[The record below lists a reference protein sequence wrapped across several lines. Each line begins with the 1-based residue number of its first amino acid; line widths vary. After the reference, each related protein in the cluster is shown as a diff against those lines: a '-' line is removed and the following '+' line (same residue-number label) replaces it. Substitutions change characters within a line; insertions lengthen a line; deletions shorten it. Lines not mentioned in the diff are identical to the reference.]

1 MYVLPT
7 NKILHLCSIYNTP
20 TFGYKTILIR
30 WNPDGT
36 VDSSFANDGYST
48 FPAGTNQNEPRSG
61 FLQADGKLTV
71 FGNRQEGSHDFIGRF
86 NEDGSI
92 DHTLGNN
99 GIIVADEHFA
109 DGFVQPD
116 GKFVTTGWYGAGTP
130 VESCSILRFLGSNSF
145 GAIEAPSPISTAL
158 LYPNPV
164 ADQTL
169 SLAYELPSA
178 SAVRIDLLDLQGRT
192 LGTML
197 NAERTAGK
205 QKETISLPANLANG
219 FYFLDI
225 RTNKG
230 NAVIKV
236 SVIQG

>member
-1 MYVLPT
+1 M
-7 NKILHLCSIYNTP
+7 
-20 TFGYKTILIR
+20 G
-30 WNPDGT
+30 D
-36 VDSSFANDGYST
+36 
-48 FPAGTNQNEPRSG
+48 
-61 FLQADGKLTV
+61 
-71 FGNRQEGSHDFIGRF
+71 
-86 NEDGSI
+86 
-92 DHTLGNN
+92 N
-99 GIIVADEHFA
+99 GIIIADEHFA

-116 GKFVTTGWYGAGTP
+116 GKIVTTGWYGTNTP
-130 VESCSILRFLGSNSF
+130 IESCSILRFLGSNSV
-145 GAIEAPSPISTAL
+145 GAIEAPSPISSAL

-178 SAVRIDLLDLQGRT
+178 SPVRIDLLDLQGST
-192 LGTML
+192 LGTLL

-205 QKETISLPANLANG
+205 QEETISLPTDLANG

-236 SVIQG
+236 SVIRR